1 MILFY
6 ENFGFTF
13 RTGKNVNLMNVQY
26 MKLGVV
32 YSTNIVFWKPIYQM
46 IFSSTHW
53 ALCICDNN
61 WNYSAYIYIYIY
73 YININIYKYI
83 NIYKLYKFIEMHVG
97 CKKHLFEIIK
107 EYIKNT
113 KCKNM

>member
-1 MILFY
+1 MFNTWNSESCTQPILFF
-6 ENFGFTF
+6 ENLFIKWCLVLPIEHF
-13 RTGKNVNLMNVQY
+13 
-26 MKLGVV
+26 V
-32 YSTNIVFWKPIYQM
+32 YVTTTETIV
-46 IFSSTHW
+46 H
-53 ALCICDNN
+53 
-61 WNYSAYIYIYIY
+61 IYIYIY
-73 YININIYKYI
+73 YININICKYI